1 MPTYSTEDKK
11 TVVAGMV
18 KDIQNK
24 EREVYEQELYA
35 NQNWKDA
42 AQLAYEGL
50 EGRPFDGTE
59 EELVKMGLDMASR
72 FEYNLTGQALYL
84 QKLKDATPEQKMGM
98 YYLVDT
104 YDKKDWTGDGV
115 GRFLREMGMD
125 ATNYIF
131 GAGILTKTIG
141 GTAIKRGAMETLR
154 NGFEGAMK
162 TKYGAVSMSGAAYTG
177 AYDIMAQ
184 ELETEVG
191 KDFPES
197 GLPEEIDL
205 GQTAA
210 MMSVGAA
217 VVPTVVEVPKA
228 AGKAIG
234 NGIKKAVQK
243 RVK

>member
-11 TVVAGMV
+11 TVIAGMV

-104 YDKKDWTGDGV
+104 YDKKDWTGDGIT
-115 GRFLREMGMD
+115 RFLREMGMD

-131 GAGILTKTIG
+131 GAGILTKAVAG
-141 GTAIKRGAMETLR
+141 SAVKKSAMEVLKS
-154 NGFEGAMK
+154 GFDGAMK
-162 TKYGAVSMSGAAYTG
+162 TKYGAAAMSGAAYTG

-184 ELETEVG
+184 ELETDVG
-191 KDFPES
+191 KEFPET
-197 GLPEEIDL
+197 GLPTEVDP

-210 MMSVGAA
+210 MMSIGAGAIPAALETPAA
-217 VVPTVVEVPKA
+217 V
-228 AGKAIG
+228 GKAV
-234 NGIKKAVQK
+234 KKGVKAIQK
-243 RVK
+243 KVK